1 MKRIFSIIIAVLILT
16 SVVALPTTVSAATND
31 ANSFKSG
38 KFVKC
43 GGYYFFV
50 NANKNGKSTLYR
62 VNSAGKKK
70 KAISNINFCSNDNL
84 LSYKNR
90 IYFNDNKGVMCYIPK
105 SNKKFYLKKGKYES
119 VGICNKGIISS
130 DYNTGL
136 TLIRFNKKVK
146 KINSYSNSY
155 MCSNSKYI
163 FYYSTKEVGSKYK
176 ITIKRFNLSKNKS
189 KTASTLTIK
198 KYGHSTISCTASHVF
213 KKNIIFSVGSYE
225 GTGLYYNGVVY
236 KMNSIGAGIKKILNS
251 SVDKFTPGKDC
262 VYGMG
267 QPSYDQNIYEC
278 YKITSNGKCKK
289 VKNISNLRE
298 STSND
303 YCIYAS
309 RYNKLSENMYICKV
323 ANSKSKKIFNGASF
337 IRSSDPVNAYVNGI
351 GVGSYGDMAL
361 IEIRVF
367 SPTGGMG
374 WRPLLLRTYTYMVN
388 LKTGSKVLL
397 STVKY

>member
-50 NANKNGKSTLYR
+50 NTNKNGKSTLYR

-70 KAISNINFCSNDNL
+70 KAISNINFYSNDNL

-105 SNKKFYLKKGKYES
+105 NNKKFYLKKGKYES

-146 KINSYSNSY
+146 RINSYSNSY

-225 GTGLYYNGVVY
+225 GTGLYYSGVVY
-236 KMNSIGAGIKKILNS
+236 KMNSIGAGVKKISNKS
-251 SVDKFTPGKDC
+251 IYSFTPGKNC
-262 VYGMG
+262 IYGLV
-267 QPSYDQNIYEC
+267 QKYETSSF
-278 YKITSNGKCKK
+278 YKITSNGKCTK
-289 VKNISNLRE
+289 VKGINNLKESNLNNYCLFAKDVG
-298 STSND
+298 SNNED
-303 YCIYAS
+303 LYS
-309 RYNKLSENMYICKV
+309 SYIGKG
-323 ANSKSKKIFNGASF
+323 KSKRLFKAS
-337 IRSSDPVNAYVNGI
+337 SYVKSTDPNNSYAVGV

-367 SPTGGMG
+367 SPTGGIG